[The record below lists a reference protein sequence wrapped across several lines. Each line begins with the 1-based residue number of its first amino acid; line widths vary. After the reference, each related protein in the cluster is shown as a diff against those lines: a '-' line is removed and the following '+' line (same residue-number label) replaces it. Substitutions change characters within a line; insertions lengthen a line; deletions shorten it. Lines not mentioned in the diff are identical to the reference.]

1 MDKKDLLLT
10 QEDYEALGL
19 TEEQIALF
27 EDANAIVGSVDL
39 LPDNPAVMIDAID
52 KLPAD
57 YATALKAL
65 DEMSATNPEAFTRL
79 MTMVSL
85 VTDVYTAPPLEV
97 DPVLDKLSQ
106 ESLDKAEREFY
117 EMIKALSPERKK
129 EFFALL
135 NNISTEQKAE
145 LVDTLVNR

>member
-65 DEMSATNPEAFTRL
+65 DEIDEFIKKYGNKCLQQTQKRL
-79 MTMVSL
+79 Q
-85 VTDVYTAPPLEV
+85 D
-97 DPVLDKLSQ
+97 
-106 ESLDKAEREFY
+106 
-117 EMIKALSPERKK
+117 
-129 EFFALL
+129 
-135 NNISTEQKAE
+135 
-145 LVDTLVNR
+145 